1 MPTQTGARADAAPT
15 FNVLDRAQQEQVN
28 RLSDEAATNRGGW
41 GAAACAAAT
50 GPAWGFMTA
59 EEMAA
64 TLAYTP
70 GVEDGG
76 LMTAEEVAAAA
87 AAAPAAAANGMVAVN
102 TDLADNTDAMIN
114 IVTATGECSCRAG
127 LSCLGLC
134 RTLECAIC
142 QDDFKRGDLITFD
155 SCENTHVFHSGCLK
169 QWLGTAP
176 ITPIKTK
183 SGRVPEYQNG
193 RRCPVNSANTLKFDH
208 LLPGVA
214 LGPAYESGDQ
224 VSEHHSYRIEP

>member
-28 RLSDEAATNRGGW
+28 RLSDEAATNRGG
-41 GAAACAAAT
+41 
-50 GPAWGFMTA
+50 PAWGFMTA
-59 EEMAA
+59 EMATA
-64 TLAYTP
+64 AAAP
-70 GVEDGG
+70 GAEDGG

-224 VSEHHSYRIEP
+224 VSEHHSYRLEP

>member
-64 TLAYTP
+64 ALAYTP
-70 GVEDGG
+70 GAEDGG
-76 LMTAEEVAAAA
+76 LMTAEEVAAA

-224 VSEHHSYRIEP
+224 VSEHHSYRLEP

>member
-64 TLAYTP
+64 ALAYTP
-70 GVEDGG
+70 GAEDGG

-87 AAAPAAAANGMVAVN
+87 AAPAAANGMVADTTTAADTT
-102 TDLADNTDAMIN
+102 TDT
-114 IVTATGECSCRAG
+114 TTGE
-127 LSCLGLC
+127 
-134 RTLECAIC
+134 
-142 QDDFKRGDLITFD
+142 
-155 SCENTHVFHSGCLK
+155 
-169 QWLGTAP
+169 
-176 ITPIKTK
+176 
-183 SGRVPEYQNG
+183 
-193 RRCPVNSANTLKFDH
+193 RRSN
-208 LLPGVA
+208 
-214 LGPAYESGDQ
+214 
-224 VSEHHSYRIEP
+224 EPQS

>member
-1 MPTQTGARADAAPT
+1 MPTQTGARADSAPT
-15 FNVLDRAQQEQVN
+15 FNVLERAQQEQVN
-28 RLSDEAATNRGGW
+28 RLSDEAATTRGGC
-41 GAAACAAAT
+41 GASACAAAT

-64 TLAYTP
+64 ALAYTP
-70 GVEDGG
+70 GAEDGG
-76 LMTAEEVAAAA
+76 LMTAEEVAAA

-155 SCENTHVFHSGCLK
+155 SCKNTHVFHSGCLK

-183 SGRVPEYQNG
+183 SGRVPEYQYG

-208 LLPGVA
+208 LLPGVP

-224 VSEHHSYRIEP
+224 VSEHHSYRLEP